1 MGVAGAGKTTVGRRL
16 AGVLGWPFLDADDF
30 HSASNILKMTRGEA
44 LTDADRA
51 PWLAAM
57 HTALAH
63 SVANGAPVVLAASVL
78 KRRYRH
84 QLAGDLPNIRFV
96 YLDAS
101 PELIA
106 YRLTQRSDHF
116 MKAEMLAGQFA
127 VLETPADALV
137 VDADR
142 PIEEIVTTILF
153 GFDQAPANPQL

>member
-16 AGVLGWPFLDADDF
+16 ADVLGWPFLDADDF
-30 HSASNILKMTRGEA
+30 HSVGNILKMTRGEA

-51 PWLAAM
+51 PWLADM
-57 HTALAH
+57 HAALAH
-63 SVANGAPVVLAASVL
+63 AVANGAPVVLAASVL
-78 KRRYRH
+78 KRLYRH
-84 QLAGDLPNIRFV
+84 QLAGDLPGIRFV
-96 YLDAS
+96 YLEAS

-106 YRLTQRSDHF
+106 HRLTHRPDHF